1 MNVSVNLRVNKT
13 KVHSNDQSMKSHAKL
28 AQLMYLIFSNF
39 WSGCLLLLILAS
51 QCCIQHPQ
59 QMFNVESIEILHCPS
74 AVQPCLLN
82 PRPINQWSH
91 LKCIRLLLTTK
102 HNSELHWIRPIV
114 YSQLNPSTSVQLIYT
129 TTTNTYCHLIGH
141 SNYQIKLNRRYP
153 LSNLDT
159 LPTVTWLHHCIRST
173 FSLYWIIWIL
183 NIQVQNWL
191 NIATHTYDNRN
202 VLNKGDDEVR
212 WWLSMGGSKVIIIVP
227 IWKCVGLTP
236 IWSNFPDVHHFH
248 THILENYLLNVL
260 LIQLS
265 PSHRGTDSD
274 STNWNQIRPY
284 LIFLTRSSICTL

>member
-212 WWLSMGGSKVIIIVP
+212 RWLPVGRPKVIITCGVCGVP
-227 IWKCVGLTP
+227 QGGSVLGPILFLLYTADLLRLVERHNMRPVHTCTPMTRRSTASVVRQQPHSSSSKCLCVLT
-236 IWSNFPDVHHFH
+236 
-248 THILENYLLNVL
+248 T
-260 LIQLS
+260 
-265 PSHRGTDSD
+265 
-274 STNWNQIRPY
+274 
-284 LIFLTRSSICTL
+284 